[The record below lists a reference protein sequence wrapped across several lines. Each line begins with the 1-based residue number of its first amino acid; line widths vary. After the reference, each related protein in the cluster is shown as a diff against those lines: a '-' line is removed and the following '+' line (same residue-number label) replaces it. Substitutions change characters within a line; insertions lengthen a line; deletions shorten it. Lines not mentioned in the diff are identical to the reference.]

1 MLYIRYYV
9 WVTYNY
15 EQRHLYR
22 NVHVPQPLVN
32 DTHTHTQLNA
42 VLRGFSS
49 SSICHSPPHHS
60 TTPPNPP
67 PPHPPP
73 LTFCSA

>member
-32 DTHTHTQLNA
+32 DTHTHTTERCTTRVLQLFY
-42 VLRGFSS
+42 LSQ
-49 SSICHSPPHHS
+49 
-60 TTPPNPP
+60 PP
-67 PPHPPP
+67 PPLHHSPKPTPTPPP
-73 LTFCSA
+73 ASHLL